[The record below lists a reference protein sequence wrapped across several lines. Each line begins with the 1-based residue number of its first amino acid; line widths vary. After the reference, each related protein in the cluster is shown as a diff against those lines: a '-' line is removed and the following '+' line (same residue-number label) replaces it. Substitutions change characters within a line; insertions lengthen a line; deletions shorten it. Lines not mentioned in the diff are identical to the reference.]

1 MTIIIMIRMTMLI
14 LLMSMFL
21 MIMPIMKMMT
31 GYSHFMML
39 RLGQTHACFSHKV
52 RQFSSLT
59 GAQTTLI

>member
-14 LLMSMFL
+14 LLMSML
-21 MIMPIMKMMT
+21 RMIMPIMKMMT

-39 RLGQTHACFSHKV
+39 RLSQTHACFSHKV